1 MKAVRKR
8 KLHRSGFQM
17 LSKEAQQSLQ
27 QYEYFVICLMIMVA
41 GISIVW
47 SISIHKLSGDFYNG
61 FIGAKLAFRERD
73 FTQMDNREKDLL
85 YHDLGRIINE
95 SYTEAALDDI
105 KPDALI
111 MPLSNDADKFATKKP
126 KIRKI
131 AHVFQTRNSN
141 VPDAPSI
148 TTDDESAVDG
158 DEKSTAPTKVPKVKF
173 NIEKDRKYLSHMTID
188 IHQTRWN
195 QNLAVQ
201 YIYGFPFLSEIV
213 AIVWTA
219 MCFIFQ
225 SGVKKQWGLPKPW
238 RIVVPSIIMFSIMT
252 VANLSYLILA
262 NGFIKTFCREL
273 RENLSKPDAISCGDA
288 MSVLRPIIR
297 PHDFAH
303 QVYLMLFKASYISA
317 MVLWI
322 IALLIMILRFV
333 LAIDFQMVDIE
344 TSFDR
349 ELRESKYKDR
359 DFVEVLLSSPQ
370 HQKPQQINIK
380 DERNRSE
387 DDFQSAKSHISE
399 VATPL
404 LDSVTTNMSLTGGE
418 RRT

>member
-27 QYEYFVICLMIMVA
+27 QYEYFVICLMILVA

-47 SISIHKLSGDFYNG
+47 SISIHILSGDFYNG

-73 FTQMDNREKDLL
+73 FTQMDNSEKDLF

-95 SYTEAALDDI
+95 TYTEAALDDI

-111 MPLSNDADKFATKKP
+111 MPLNNDADKFATKKP
-126 KIRKI
+126 VVRKI
-131 AHVFQTRNSN
+131 SHVFQTRNSK
-141 VPDAPSI
+141 VPDTPSI
-148 TTDDESAVDG
+148 QTDEDDADDEGHELS
-158 DEKSTAPTKVPKVKF
+158 TKVPKDTF
-173 NIEKDRKYLSHMTID
+173 YIEKDRKYLAHMTID

-213 AIVWTA
+213 AIIWTA
-219 MCFIFQ
+219 MCFIYQ

-238 RIVVPSIIMFSIMT
+238 RIVVPSIIMFTIMT

-262 NGFIKTFCREL
+262 NGFIKTFCKEL

-297 PHDFAH
+297 PHDFSH
-303 QVYLMLFKASYISA
+303 QVYLMLFKASYILA

-349 ELRESKYKDR
+349 ELRENKYKDR

-370 HQKPQQINIK
+370 YQKPQSLHPK

-404 LDSVTTNMSLTGGE
+404 LDGVATNISMIGGE
-418 RRT
+418 RMA